1 MRYSRPVEMILESAP
16 ARQHGP
22 HGLLSNF
29 PRVGFL
35 IAIAAPSAA
44 RFRHLAPHGQ
54 IYFCLS
60 GNFFDGCIIEPRQ
73 PAAMAANAL
82 ALAQPSADLDDVGK
96 ARGRLTAP
104 FGE

>member
-1 MRYSRPVEMILESAP
+1 MILESAP

-44 RFRHLAPHGQ
+44 LFRHLAPHGQ
-54 IYFCLS
+54 IYFSLS
-60 GNFFDGCIIEPRQ
+60 GKFF
-73 PAAMAANAL
+73 
-82 ALAQPSADLDDVGK
+82 
-96 ARGRLTAP
+96 
-104 FGE
+104 